1 MHEKLLHVQ
10 QNLKAPK
17 SQYNKFGDFHY
28 RSCEDIQEAVKPLL
42 AEVKA
47 ILLTGDEIVQ
57 IGSRFY
63 IKATATFQDTES
75 PESVT
80 NAAYA
85 RENEDKPKMDA
96 AQITGSCSSYAR
108 KYALNGL
115 FCIDD
120 SKDPDTQE
128 QKEPVAPAQ
137 KPTGQ
142 GGTKPRRQTQRGQA
156 RQQGVSK
163 ADIEK
168 LCSEAERTGTDLTK
182 VRERYKVQSVYDL
195 TQEQYQRAMSA
206 FRKMEPV
213 PPPAPDEQLE
223 LDFNENEMPFR

>member
-1 MHEKLLHVQ
+1 MNVHEKLLHVQ

-63 IKATATFQDTES
+63 IKATAIFQDTES
-75 PESVT
+75 PECVINT
-80 NAAYA
+80 AFA
-85 RENEDKPKMDA
+85 RENEEKPKMDA

-128 QKEPVAPAQ
+128 QKPVAPAQ
-137 KPTGQ
+137 K
-142 GGTKPRRQTQRGQA
+142 GTSWQQRSQA
-156 RQQGVSK
+156 RQQVTK
-163 ADIEK
+163 EDLDK
-168 LCSEAERTGTDLTK
+168 LCREAERTGTDLSK
-182 VRERYKVQSVYDL
+182 VCVRYKVRNIKEL
-195 TQEQYQRAMSA
+195 TPEQYQRAMSA
-206 FRKMEPV
+206 FRKMETI
-213 PPPAPDEQLE
+213 PPPAPDEQYE

>member
-1 MHEKLLHVQ
+1 MNVQEKLMYVQ

-17 SQYNKFGDFHY
+17 NQYNDFGKFHY

-47 ILLTGDEIVQ
+47 ILLTGDEIIQ

-75 PESVT
+75 QDSIINT
-80 NAAYA
+80 AYA

-120 SKDPDTQE
+120 SKDSDTPVPDKPQE
-128 QKEPVAPAQ
+128 QN
-137 KPTGQ
+137 
-142 GGTKPRRQTQRGQA
+142 QA
-156 RQQGVSK
+156 RQQGTNSRQQSSRDPQGARSPGRNPGVSRE
-163 ADIEK
+163 DIDK
-168 LCSEAERTGTDLTK
+168 LCSEAERTGTDISK
-182 VRERYKVQSVYDL
+182 VRERYKVRSIYDL
-195 TQEQYQRAMSA
+195 SPDQYQRAMSA
-206 FRKMEPV
+206 FRK
-213 PPPAPDEQLE
+213 
-223 LDFNENEMPFR
+223 